1 MKVNILPEIVAAGIY
16 NASLYPKGRETTPP
30 RRTTMFE
37 LELPIGDGGTSYID
51 SESAPVTESL
61 IICAKP
67 GQLRHTRLP
76 FKCYFIHMIVKD
88 EALDAHLMKL
98 PSYIRVKDTAPIER
112 LFREIA
118 DIYAVRGRLDALLLE
133 SRLLE
138 LIYLLSEHIRES
150 APSTGKSNK
159 EVIERVVARIKSDPT
174 ADLSLERVAEYASFS
189 PIHFHNCFKRSTGK
203 TLREFVEEER
213 LLRACE
219 LLVSTDMTLS
229 EIAYASGFSSQAYF
243 SAVFKKRKGIPPRE
257 YVRELQRK
265 YEK

>member
-1 MKVNILPEIVAAGIY
+1 MNVNLLPQIVAAGIY
-16 NASLYPKGRETTPP
+16 NASLYPKGRETTLP

-37 LELPIGDGGTSYID
+37 LELPMGQGGTSYID
-51 SESAPVTESL
+51 NDSAPVTESM

-76 FKCYFIHMIVKD
+76 FKCCFIHMIVKD
-88 EALDAHLMKL
+88 DALYELLMKL
-98 PSYIRVKDTAPIER
+98 PNYMVITERSVLER
-112 LFREIA
+112 LFREITDA
-118 DIYAVRGRLDALLLE
+118 YATGIGEDALRLH

-138 LIYLLSEHIRES
+138 LIYLLSAHRTERL
-150 APSTGKSNK
+150 ASTGKSNK
-159 EVIERVVARIKSDPT
+159 DMIEGVISFIKEDLT
-174 ADLSLERVAEYASFS
+174 ADLSLEKVAEYASFS

-213 LLRACE
+213 LSRATE

-229 EIAYASGFSSQAYF
+229 EIAYASGFSSQSYF
-243 SAVFKKRKGIPPRE
+243 SAVFQKRKGISPRK
-257 YVRELQRK
+257 YAREMQKK